1 MSKMSNA
8 HLEHNQMLQEDYL
21 DSKIHH
27 MVSQKYFDHA
37 SMESLQNEISKELE
51 NDGIIIDKQVEN
63 QIGNS
68 ILEYSNHVEKWRK
81 Y

>member
-8 HLEHNQMLQEDYL
+8 NLVENETLQEDYL

-27 MVSQKYFDHA
+27 MVSQKYFDHD
-37 SMESLQNEISKELE
+37 SMESLQKEISNELQAE
-51 NDGIIIDKQVEN
+51 GVIIDGQVEN

-68 ILEYSNHVEKWRK
+68 ILEYSNHVEKWK
-81 Y
+81 NF

>member
-8 HLEHNQMLQEDYL
+8 HSEHNQMLQEDYL

-68 ILEYSNHVEKWRK
+68 ILEYSNHVEK
-81 Y
+81 